1 MNRLEKKIEQIFT
14 KKTNSI
20 GFGNSSDKKI
30 EKKILLFIESDSII
44 DDYSDLID
52 GFLIKNLEIDKF
64 KKVKSKKL
72 IGIKYPDK
80 LLDINKINEFKYD
93 FVIIEDSKL
102 SYKYLSNNSK
112 TIYQIDEDISDDDSD
127 IISSFDFPVL
137 YIEFKENL
145 NFDDIESFFKL
156 TKITS
161 KFNVNFFIKTNRI
174 LSSDQLQILFNLGI
188 IGLILDS
195 KISNKKNITDLNKS
209 LMNIQTEKKKL
220 DNFPDL
226 SNSLSSS
233 VEDDFDE

>member
-80 LLDINKINEFKYD
+80 LLDINKINEYNYD
-93 FVIIEDSKL
+93 FVIIDDSKL
-102 SYKYLSNNSK
+102 SYKYLNNNSK

>member
-93 FVIIEDSKL
+93 FVIIEDSNL
-102 SYKYLSNNSK
+102 SYKYLSNN
-112 TIYQIDEDISDDDSD
+112 
-127 IISSFDFPVL
+127 
-137 YIEFKENL
+137 
-145 NFDDIESFFKL
+145 
-156 TKITS
+156 
-161 KFNVNFFIKTNRI
+161 
-174 LSSDQLQILFNLGI
+174 
-188 IGLILDS
+188 
-195 KISNKKNITDLNKS
+195 
-209 LMNIQTEKKKL
+209 
-220 DNFPDL
+220 
-226 SNSLSSS
+226 
-233 VEDDFDE
+233 